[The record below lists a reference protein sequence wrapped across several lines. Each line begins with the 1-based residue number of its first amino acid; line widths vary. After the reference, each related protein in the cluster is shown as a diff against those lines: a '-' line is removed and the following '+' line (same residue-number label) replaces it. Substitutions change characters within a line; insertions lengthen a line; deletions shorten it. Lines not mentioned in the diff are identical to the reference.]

1 MEKGMDPSGVAIQMQ
16 GPPPNVPPNA
26 LPPGL
31 QYLAGL
37 NEINIHQH
45 LDILEVA
52 TGFERNNKYKICNS
66 QDQQFMYAKEDTDC
80 CTRQLCGPSRPFT
93 MNITDNNFQPL
104 ISLYRPFRCQASFLW
119 CCYLQEMDIMSPPGL
134 SVGGIKQIWTPWK
147 PKFQVHDA
155 QQTPLFQING
165 ECCFCCPCTDIMFK
179 ITDINSGMEIGE
191 IVKHWGGCRE
201 IFGGVNDF
209 KVTFPMEM
217 DVMKKAL
224 LLGATF
230 MIDFNYFE
238 PKKN

>member
-1 MEKGMDPSGVAIQMQ
+1 MESTGVAIQMQ
-16 GPPPNVPPNA
+16 GGVPPPNVQG

-37 NEINIHQH
+37 TEINIHQH
-45 LDILEVA
+45 LDML
-52 TGFERNNKYKICNS
+52 
-66 QDQQFMYAKEDTDC
+66 EDTDC
-80 CTRQLCGPSRPFT
+80 CTRQLCGPARPFN

-104 ISLYRPFRCQASFLW
+104 ISLYRPLRCQASFLW

-134 SVGGIKQIWTPWK
+134 SVGGLKQIWTPWK

-155 QQTPLFQING
+155 QQTPLFQIDG
-165 ECCFCCPCTDIMFK
+165 ECCFCCPCTDIMFT
-179 ITDINSGMEIGE
+179 ITDISKGQQIGE

-209 KVTFPMEM
+209 KVTFPGDL
-217 DVMKKAL
+217 DVMSKAL

-230 MIDFNYFE
+230 LIDFNYFE